1 MLPGD
6 LGVGVRL
13 VLPLISGFRGLGPT
27 SKIHRRRSSFLSHT
41 TGWSIPGKCKLVV
54 HFLNLKHLI
63 VIKYT

>member
-41 TGWSIPGKCKLVV
+41 TGWSIPGKCKLV
-54 HFLNLKHLI
+54 F
-63 VIKYT
+63 TF

>member
-41 TGWSIPGKCKLVV
+41 TGWSIPGKCKFV
-54 HFLNLKHLI
+54 F
-63 VIKYT
+63 TF